1 MALQQFGDRDSSNP
15 ANVQEP
21 LALPPFQGDFVDANA
36 VLARLRSMANPINV
50 EGMARFGIKT
60 TNTLGISLWDLR
72 KVAKDIGT
80 DHSLAL
86 DLWDSGVREARMLA
100 AFVDDPLRVTEAQM
114 DAWVRDFDS
123 WDVCDTVTTDLF
135 YRTPL
140 ALTKAIE
147 WSRAPDEF
155 VKRAGFATMAGI
167 AWHDKDADNA
177 TFLAFFD
184 AIVAGAADDR
194 NFVRKAVGWALRNIG
209 KRNAALNR
217 RAVATAKRIQKID
230 SRAARWIAADAL
242 RELTGDAVQ
251 RRLRERVRGKP
262 RESRPPSRVL
272 RRRRKA
278 SRPRR

>member
-1 MALQQFGDRDSSNP
+1 MPLFNSVVPSPLSHTVLLRTMGAMRWRRLAEASHWGLSTVSGMALQQFGDRDSSNP

-114 DAWVRDFDS
+114 DARVRDFDS

-140 ALTKAIE
+140 ALTKAI
-147 WSRAPDEF
+147 
-155 VKRAGFATMAGI
+155 
-167 AWHDKDADNA
+167 
-177 TFLAFFD
+177 
-184 AIVAGAADDR
+184 
-194 NFVRKAVGWALRNIG
+194 
-209 KRNAALNR
+209 
-217 RAVATAKRIQKID
+217 
-230 SRAARWIAADAL
+230 
-242 RELTGDAVQ
+242 
-251 RRLRERVRGKP
+251 
-262 RESRPPSRVL
+262 
-272 RRRRKA
+272 
-278 SRPRR
+278 